1 MYTDEDYQET
11 LDYLY
16 SFVDYSLQ
24 KSFRYSPEKFDLS
37 RMRAFVESLGNP
49 ERAYP
54 IIHIAGTKGKGSV
67 AAFCASALKESGYR
81 VGLYTSP
88 HLEDYAERIQV
99 NGQPIP
105 HDDLISLVRELKAKI
120 EAIPELTTF
129 EITTGLA
136 FLYFQMQRV
145 TAGVIEV
152 GLGGR
157 LDATNVCLPTVTVI
171 TSLSYDHTDLLGNT
185 LAAIAAEKAGIIK
198 PGIPVVIS
206 PQKDEAQEVLAR
218 VAGERGA
225 PLTEVGRDYHFAPV
239 AHTFQ
244 GQSLVLWPA
253 SRQIREAGNPS
264 PGNPVAAGE
273 VQLDIPLLGQHQVE
287 NAATAYA
294 ALQVAHKNGLPTNE
308 AAIRLGFSRASW
320 PGRFEILR
328 LDPPV
333 IIDCAHNRD
342 SARKLRLTLDEYFP
356 AHPVVLIFGAS
367 EDKDIQGMFAELLP
381 RVRQVVATRSSH
393 PRAIDPQA
401 LVEMANQ
408 LGSQAKAVA
417 TIEEA
422 LEEAEL
428 LTRNDAAVL
437 VTGSIFV
444 AAAART
450 VWQERQ
456 GVRSMETVEKK
467 S

>member
-1 MYTDEDYQET
+1 MYTEEDYQET

-67 AAFCASALKESGYR
+67 AALCASALEASGYR

-88 HLEDYAERIQV
+88 HLEDYTERIQV
-99 NGQPIP
+99 NGQPML
-105 HDDLISLVRELKAKI
+105 HDALIALVRELKPKI

-136 FLYFQMQRV
+136 FLYFQLQK
-145 TAGVIEV
+145 ANAAVIEV

-157 LDATNVCLPTVTVI
+157 LDATNVCLPAVAVI
-171 TSLSYDHTDLLGNT
+171 TSLSYDHTYLLGDT

-206 PQKDEAQEVLAR
+206 PQKEEALEVLRRIAD
-218 VAGERGA
+218 ERKA
-225 PLTEVGRDYHFAPV
+225 PLTEVGRNYHFAPV
-239 AHTFQ
+239 AHTFD
-244 GQSLVLWPA
+244 GQRLVVWPA
-253 SRQIREAGNPS
+253 SGQFGGADDPPPGDPVEPS
-264 PGNPVAAGE
+264 QVPLE
-273 VQLDIPLLGQHQVE
+273 IPLLGQHQVE

-294 ALQVAHKNGLPTNE
+294 ALRVAHENGLPTSE
-308 AAIRLGFSRASW
+308 SAIRRGFSRVSW

-342 SARKLRLTLDEYFP
+342 SARKLRLALDEYFP
-356 AHPVVLIFGAS
+356 THPVVLIFGAS

-408 LGSQAKAVA
+408 LGSQAKTAP

-422 LEEAEL
+422 LEAAEL
-428 LTRNDAAVL
+428 LAGDNAAVL

-444 AAAART
+444 AAAARSA
-450 VWQERQ
+450 WQERQ
-456 GVRSMETVEKK
+456 GVRLMEAVEKK